1 MFLDFNAKY
10 VQCLSFDDK
19 LIEKLVFRRSGL
31 NSSVFEKTFNLI
43 LMHFI
48 HETLC
53 FEEFLHKIALF
64 FKNLNFP
71 NFRLIELSLDRSN
84 CLSTDRKCDK
94 NLRYNWPSLIGARLI
109 EFNFQSIKA
118 NFRPIEIWKLSFIK
132 SFFSRVLHYFKKFFQ
147 TFPHFLSLTNPI

>member
-53 FEEFLHKIALF
+53 FEEFLHKLLYFSKIWIF
-64 FKNLNFP
+64 QIF
-71 NFRLIELSLDRSN
+71 DRSN

>member
-53 FEEFLHKIALF
+53 FEEFLHKL
-64 FKNLNFP
+64 L
-71 NFRLIELSLDRSN
+71 
-84 CLSTDRKCDK
+84 
-94 NLRYNWPSLIGARLI
+94 Y
-109 EFNFQSIKA
+109 
-118 NFRPIEIWKLSFIK
+118 
-132 SFFSRVLHYFKKFFQ
+132 FSK
-147 TFPHFLSLTNPI
+147 I

>member
-31 NSSVFEKTFNLI
+31 NSSVFEKNFNLI

-53 FEEFLHKIALF
+53 FEEFLHKLLYFSKIWIF
-64 FKNLNFP
+64 QIF
-71 NFRLIELSLDRSN
+71 DRSN

-94 NLRYNWPSLIGARLI
+94 NLHYNWPSLIGARLI